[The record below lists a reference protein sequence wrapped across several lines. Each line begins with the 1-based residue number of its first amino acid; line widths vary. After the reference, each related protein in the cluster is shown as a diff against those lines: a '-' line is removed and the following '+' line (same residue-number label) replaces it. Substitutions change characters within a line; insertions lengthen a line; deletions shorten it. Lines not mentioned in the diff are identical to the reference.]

1 VDQRKLDAARK
12 ILGTAT
18 ETETIDAALDAIT
31 FRNDI
36 IGGLRRI
43 REAGGV
49 ADIYRGK

>member
-31 FRNDI
+31 FRNDLI
-36 IGGLRRI
+36 SGIRRL
-43 REAGGV
+43 REAGGIT
-49 ADIYRGK
+49 DIYRAK